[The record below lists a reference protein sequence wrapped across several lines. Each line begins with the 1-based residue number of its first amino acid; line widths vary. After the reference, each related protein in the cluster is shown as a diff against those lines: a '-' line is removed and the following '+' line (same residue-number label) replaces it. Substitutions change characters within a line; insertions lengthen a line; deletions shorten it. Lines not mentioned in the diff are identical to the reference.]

1 MHACMQPGRQSET
14 AESDFYLISSTISNH
29 HKQGPVLQSDSILY
43 LDTNPVVYLLSNC
56 CHRPNCDQKIQLLL
70 KTTLAVYPQF
80 DGDKNVAVKKYI
92 LSNNWEEAMKLTS
105 SQTNTGTV
113 N

>member
-1 MHACMQPGRQSET
+1 MTTRLDASMQPGWQSET

-56 CHRPNCDQKIQLLL
+56 CHRPNCNQKYMQLLR
-70 KTTLAVYPQF
+70 KTKLAVYPKF
-80 DGDKNVAVKKYI
+80 DWDKNVAVKHI
-92 LSNNWEEAMKLTS
+92 LPNN
-105 SQTNTGTV
+105 
-113 N
+113 